1 MATISAMQWV
11 KGRRTQVFL
20 GIHLNESINCQ
31 PDKVKAIRDLD
42 VAGKKIWITLPS
54 HGPYPAESKGI
65 TQEAKEEGNHRHQ
78 PGFMA
83 SFRDE
88 DCSSY
93 ICLTKSF
100 IFSLLPSATLQ
111 G

>member
-1 MATISAMQWV
+1 MG
-11 KGRRTQVFL
+11 KRKENP
-20 GIHLNESINCQ
+20 GIHGDTLKCKYKLPIQ
-31 PDKVKAIRDLD
+31 QGQGQQDLD

-54 HGPYPAESKGI
+54 HEPYPAESKGI

-93 ICLTKSF
+93 VCLTKSF
-100 IFSLLPSATLQ
+100 LFSLLPSATLQ
-111 G
+111 D